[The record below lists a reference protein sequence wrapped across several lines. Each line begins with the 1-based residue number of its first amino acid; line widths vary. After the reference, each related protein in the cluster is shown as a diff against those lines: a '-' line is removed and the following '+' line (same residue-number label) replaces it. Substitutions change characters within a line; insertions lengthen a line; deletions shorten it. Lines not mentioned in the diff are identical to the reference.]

1 MASNFLT
8 YKKFSTSEQASEL
21 IGILNQS
28 EIPFEMED
36 HSGHMPDIY
45 VGQNFNN
52 DIIVKI
58 HPDDFLKVNSLL
70 DEKAASLIDTVSK
83 DYYLFSFDNDELI
96 EVVSEPDKWCELDKQ
111 LAKHILNSKGIM
123 VTKELED
130 ALYKKRIKELSTE
143 EKGSTLWT
151 TVGYISAFLGGILGI
166 AIGLNL
172 WTSKRT
178 LPDGSRVFIYTE
190 KDRKHGQY
198 ITLIGIVML
207 CYWFYLQMKYSFF
220 NRIF

>member
-1 MASNFLT
+1 MPFWSNC
-8 YKKFSTSEQASEL
+8 SA
-21 IGILNQS
+21 
-28 EIPFEMED
+28 FEMED
-36 HSGHMPDIY
+36 HSGQMPEVY
-45 VGQNFNN
+45 LGQNFNN
-52 DIIVKI
+52 DIVVKI
-58 HPDDFLKVNSLL
+58 HPDDFLKVTGLL
-70 DEKAASLIDTVSK
+70 DAKAVSLIDTVDK
-83 DYYLFSFDNDELI
+83 DYYLFSFDNNELL

-111 LAKHILNSKGIM
+111 LAKHILNSKGIA
-123 VTKELED
+123 VTKELEN
-130 ALYKKRIKELSTE
+130 ALYNRRLKELSTE

-178 LPDGSRVFIYTE
+178 LPDGSRIFIYKE

-207 CYWFYLQMKYSFF
+207 CYWFYIQMKYSFF